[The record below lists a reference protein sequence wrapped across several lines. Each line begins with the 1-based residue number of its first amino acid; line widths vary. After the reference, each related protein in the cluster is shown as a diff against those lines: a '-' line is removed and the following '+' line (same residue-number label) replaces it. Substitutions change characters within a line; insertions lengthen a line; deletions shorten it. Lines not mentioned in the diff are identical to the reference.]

1 MGPAAGLRHLQRHN
15 HELHVLRRKLL
26 VRRQQAA
33 HPLRLGGHLGLRLWL
48 WLRLGSGKLLALTLG
63 KNGTS
68 WGRSRAFLP
77 PPTSLI
83 AANKRDYLPDKRL
96 HARQL
101 PKDTRRNNFGT
112 GVIYRG
118 KRPVQDDRHGSSIVQ
133 IAPMCGQSGVC
144 VGITPVVYL
153 RYSARGNCVCTN
165 GTKIDFINDGVPCT
179 CHQSPIEPGLHYLTN
194 ADHHVG
200 WGCADEA
207 RRRRSWQRRTKDGV
221 GDEEQ

>member
-1 MGPAAGLRHLQRHN
+1 MASPS
-15 HELHVLRRKLL
+15 KLL

-33 HPLRLGGHLGLRLWL
+33 HPLRLGGHLGLRLRWL

-68 WGRSRAFLP
+68 WGRSREFLP

-112 GVIYRG
+112 GVIYTEGNGQCKTIDTAQALCRLPPCAG
-118 KRPVQDDRHGSSIVQ
+118 NQACVWELPPLYTCDIVRVV
-133 IAPMCGQSGVC
+133 IVC
-144 VGITPVVYL
+144 VLMEQRSISLMMGC
-153 RYSARGNCVCTN
+153 RARAIRV
-165 GTKIDFINDGVPCT
+165 
-179 CHQSPIEPGLHYLTN
+179 QSNQGFTI
-194 ADHHVG
+194 
-200 WGCADEA
+200 
-207 RRRRSWQRRTKDGV
+207 
-221 GDEEQ
+221 

>member
-118 KRPVQDDRHGSSIVQ
+118 RRPVQDDRHAAQAYLCVDCPHVRAIRRV
-133 IAPMCGQSGVC
+133 CGNYPRC
-144 VGITPVVYL
+144 LYTYD
-153 RYSARGNCVCTN
+153 SARGSVVISVCTD
-165 GTKIDFINDGVPCT
+165 GTTTTDRFHLMMASAV
-179 CHQSPIEPGLHYLTN
+179 
-194 ADHHVG
+194 
-200 WGCADEA
+200 
-207 RRRRSWQRRTKDGV
+207 TKYKKKKKKS
-221 GDEEQ
+221 